1 MEEEAP
7 SKHAHTPFTEARFCE
22 TTTNHHITFRVTVTW
37 LLSCFRR
44 ESTTSGVPC
53 FKMNPRS
60 YCIRTCAHAQN
71 HPRVRCGSRER
82 DADYHPRAERI
93 DTMFLLRISPI
104 SEVKKP
110 TPIVRIRTAPVSG
123 DPRQVT
129 QENGGGRHPL
139 PSQSAA
145 SAVLYSPH
153 CRKDFTACVSA
164 RSEPSQAQPT
174 QFIIIRRD
182 ASPTHRDKATGGCSP
197 PGRARPTRHN
207 FHSSTP

>member
-1 MEEEAP
+1 MRATFYDHHHSRSLDDDEHRNDVIWHGLTHKNRWCQLNPPTHPFSLIHALFGASHDKMEEEAP

-53 FKMNPRS
+53 FKMNPHS

-104 SEVKKP
+104 SESEKAHTHCSYP
-110 TPIVRIRTAPVSG
+110 YCTRIRRPATSYT
-123 DPRQVT
+123 RKR
-129 QENGGGRHPL
+129 GG
-139 PSQSAA
+139 S
-145 SAVLYSPH
+145 
-153 CRKDFTACVSA
+153 
-164 RSEPSQAQPT
+164 
-174 QFIIIRRD
+174 
-182 ASPTHRDKATGGCSP
+182 SP
-197 PGRARPTRHN
+197 PSESIGRVSCTVQPAL
-207 FHSSTP
+207 

>member
-1 MEEEAP
+1 
-7 SKHAHTPFTEARFCE
+7 
-22 TTTNHHITFRVTVTW
+22 
-37 LLSCFRR
+37 
-44 ESTTSGVPC
+44 
-53 FKMNPRS
+53 MNPHS

-104 SEVKKP
+104 SESEKAHTHCSYP
-110 TPIVRIRTAPVSG
+110 YCTRIRRPATSYT
-123 DPRQVT
+123 RKR
-129 QENGGGRHPL
+129 GRHPL

-153 CRKDFTACVSA
+153 CRKDYTACVSA